1 MTFRRMLDQWSQGKR
16 FLKTKLISLWKAK
29 GANVSGTTV
38 PDIIKMAEDDEFSHF
53 LAAKYPKLPTKVRYS
68 RIRDIIRKQH

>member
-1 MTFRRMLDQWSQGKR
+1 MIPRKKVPQNEIDFIMR
-16 FLKTKLISLWKAK
+16 KAK